1 MLLQCWPCERS
12 LTACQPA
19 ALTAVALGEG
29 SDVVG
34 GLVWDPSAAQLS
46 SHGPAC
52 VLLLLSPFLRCR
64 IPRYLPSSTHSSQ
77 ITRLPA
83 ESTPKWCAAAAVK
96 TEERDKAREGLGT
109 PMGAAAVALV
119 LSFYRAN
126 PTVAYYQREPSKIG
140 NKKGPCLISLV
151 SCTYGYMSKHT
162 IKSVRY
168 WNRCS
173 DKSTIK
179 CTHLLF

>member
-1 MLLQCWPCERS
+1 M
-12 LTACQPA
+12 
-19 ALTAVALGEG
+19 ALGEG

-64 IPRYLPSSTHSSQ
+64 IPRYLPTSTHSSQ

-83 ESTPKWCAAAAVK
+83 ESTPKWCAAAAIK

-109 PMGAAAVALV
+109 PMGTAAVALV

-126 PTVAYYQREPSKIG
+126 PTVAYY
-140 NKKGPCLISLV
+140 
-151 SCTYGYMSKHT
+151 
-162 IKSVRY
+162 
-168 WNRCS
+168 
-173 DKSTIK
+173 
-179 CTHLLF
+179 